1 MTPLGRQVGVLG
13 HVIQPAGVLLPLP
26 SLSDPALRAE
36 WPSVTRV
43 PGHCSFVALPW
54 HAGHLTTKSGCHSR
68 PRPRSLSFLIGKSR
82 SFFIDA
88 CTSYPPGTLGLER
101 SPTSLCQATGWSL
114 SAQQGC
120 SLGCRLVSWGGC
132 MWSWWQTSMSTTSV
146 CLLSV
151 HRFWLRTS
159 TSPTRSVCPSRGSP
173 TTGHSRGRTSGL
185 PTTSI
190 SGCPR
195 HEQTTDRPAR
205 LPVQPVW

>member
-1 MTPLGRQVGVLG
+1 MTPLGQQVEVLG
-13 HVIQPAGVLLPLP
+13 HVIQPAGGVLPLP

-54 HAGHLTTKSGCHSR
+54 HASHLTTKSGCHSR
-68 PRPRSLSFLIGKSR
+68 PRPRSLSFLMGKSR

-88 CTSYPPGTLGLER
+88 GTSYPPGTLGLER

-114 SAQQGC
+114 SAQQGR
-120 SLGCRLVSWGGC
+120 SLGCRLGSWGGC
-132 MWSWWQTSMSTTSV
+132 MWSWQLKSVSTASV

-190 SGCPR
+190 SGRPR
-195 HEQTTDRPAR
+195 HEQTTDRPA
-205 LPVQPVW
+205 